1 MSVESTLSV
10 ASSFLLVFYTFSERK
25 WTKTTFEKKREKR
38 HFFYIAG
45 FFIRDIFYSELQCKH
60 FSGTQDTVVVL
71 MKRRLESRQVNG
83 PHSSSK
89 GKIDET
95 VKRRVHN
102 SSSKQIRS
110 YIDRGAAAQCQ
121 LFFDPLSPLLFSKKS
136 LS

>member
-1 MSVESTLSV
+1 
-10 ASSFLLVFYTFSERK
+10 
-25 WTKTTFEKKREKR
+25 
-38 HFFYIAG
+38 
-45 FFIRDIFYSELQCKH
+45 
-60 FSGTQDTVVVL
+60 

-121 LFFDPLSPLLFSKKS
+121 LFFDPRLPSCS
-136 LS
+136 LRKAFRNWFFGLVHNIYI

>member
-1 MSVESTLSV
+1 
-10 ASSFLLVFYTFSERK
+10 
-25 WTKTTFEKKREKR
+25 
-38 HFFYIAG
+38 
-45 FFIRDIFYSELQCKH
+45 
-60 FSGTQDTVVVL
+60 

-110 YIDRGAAAQCQ
+110 YIALIGVLLRNANYFLTPCLPSCSLRKAFRNW
-121 LFFDPLSPLLFSKKS
+121 FFGLVHIYV
-136 LS
+136 